1 MKDGY
6 LIQLFRIIS
15 IQDGIV
21 NEEGEAVYTVQF
33 KALVFKP
40 LKGEVIDGIVTSV
53 NKPGIH
59 LKIGSVS
66 AFIPHNKI
74 PDYFKYDEEN
84 NYFVNPA
91 EQLNTIE
98 ARKVCNFYF

>member
-6 LIQLFRIIS
+6 LIRIFKVIS

-21 NEEGEAVYTVQF
+21 DEEGDAVYNVQF

-53 NKPGIH
+53 SKPGIH

-74 PDYFKYDEEN
+74 PDYFNYDEEN
-84 NYFVNPA
+84 IFFVNPD
-91 EQLNTIE
+91 ERLNTIE
-98 ARKVCNFYF
+98 ARKVEC